1 MHTEFALDKERCWAK
16 CKSFDSCNWFSFI
29 ALPGAKD
36 SICQMFETCSK
47 IESNWLFVSGQK
59 ECKYDTESGEWIT
72 KNQSLTPMLPKLV
85 F

>member
-59 ECKYDTESGEWIT
+59 ECKYDTESGEYIT
-72 KNQSLTPMLPKLV
+72 INQSPTSMLPKLY